1 MIKIFNMKKLYVV
14 LFIAI
19 LASTNLFGQNNLK
32 SSDDLQRIALA
43 TYIPN
48 QIENL
53 PPIAKNL
60 LENKLNQIVTN
71 YGMSGNAYNDRFII
85 TSNINVITKDITPTS
100 PSFTALTLEVTF
112 YIGDG
117 VDGKKFAS
125 TSISSK
131 GVGETETKAY
141 IQALKGINVNSP
153 EFKTMIETGKNRIVE
168 YYNSRCDFI
177 ISQAKAVSNQE
188 KFEEAIYQLYSV
200 PEVCK
205 DCYVKCMKEVEPIY
219 KKQIDKECK
228 QALTKAQSIWA
239 ANQSVSAAN
248 EISEIV
254 ADINPRASCYP
265 EISKLVKS
273 VSARVL
279 QLDKREW
286 SFKLKQ
292 YNDETEIQKAN
303 TKAIRDIGVAF
314 GNHQPKT
321 IYNTKL
327 ISTWW

>member
-1 MIKIFNMKKLYVV
+1 MKKYIFTV
-14 LFIAI
+14 
-19 LASTNLFGQNNLK
+19 LASIFAVASVFAQNTLR

-43 TYIPN
+43 TYIPD

-60 LENKLNQIVTN
+60 LENKLNQIVTT
-71 YGMSGNAYNDRFII
+71 YGMSGNKYNERFII

-100 PSFTALTLEVTF
+100 PAMTALTLEVTF

-117 VDGKKFAS
+117 VDGKKFA
-125 TSISSK
+125 TSSINSK

-141 IQALKGINVNSP
+141 IQALKSININNN

-177 ISQAKAVSNQE
+177 INQSKAIANQE
-188 KFEEAIYQLYSV
+188 KYDEAIYNLLSV

-205 DCYVKCMKEVEPIY
+205 DCYVKCMNEVAPIY
-219 KKQIDKECK
+219 KKQIDKECQK
-228 QALTKAQSIWA
+228 ALTKAKSVWA
-239 ANQSVSAAN
+239 ANQDLNSAN
-248 EISEIV
+248 EVSQIVSEI
-254 ADINPRASCYP
+254 NPNASCYP
-265 EISKLVKS
+265 EITKLINS
-273 VSARVL
+273 VGTRVL
-279 QLDKREW
+279 QLDNREW

-292 YNDETEIQKAN
+292 YNNEVELQKAN
-303 TKAIRDIGVAF
+303 TQAIRDIGVAF

-321 IYNTKL
+321 VYNTTL
-327 ISTWW
+327 IRTWW